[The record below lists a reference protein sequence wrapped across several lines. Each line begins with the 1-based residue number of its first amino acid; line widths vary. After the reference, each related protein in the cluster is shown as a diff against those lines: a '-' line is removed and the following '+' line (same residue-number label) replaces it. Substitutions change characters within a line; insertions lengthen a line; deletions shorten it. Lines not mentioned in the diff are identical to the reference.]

1 MNLGSM
7 ENKGIEATL
16 TATPIARKNFTWNL
30 NFNIYRNVSKI
41 LSLGEGIPS
50 QTVSK
55 VATNV
60 EPFRLIVGRPLG
72 DIWALKTL
80 GIYQNIDQVKA
91 DGYWAGNDAQEQF
104 MVGEYRYLKP
114 DGGTTVPANGTD
126 AVVVGNTNPKFMFGF
141 NNTFTIGRFDISF
154 FFQGSYGNDIVN
166 MAKWDMLKNIGGSSS
181 NITWEV
187 YNELWR
193 GEGTS
198 NKYPKAV
205 DSKKRLIEY
214 FSDVYVEDGSY
225 IKLKSLNIGYNFN
238 LGRWSRHIKKL
249 RISFIGTNL
258 FCITDYSGYDPEVNA
273 FNTDPR
279 KRGVDMGNYPGSATF
294 SVNLQAT
301 F

>member
-1 MNLGSM
+1 M
-7 ENKGIEATL
+7 
-16 TATPIARKNFTWNL
+16 
-30 NFNIYRNVSKI
+30 
-41 LSLGEGIPS
+41 
-50 QTVSK
+50 
-55 VATNV
+55 
-60 EPFRLIVGRPLG
+60 
-72 DIWALKTL
+72 
-80 GIYQNIDQVKA
+80 
-91 DGYWAGNDAQEQF
+91 
-104 MVGEYRYLKP
+104 
-114 DGGTTVPANGTD
+114 
-126 AVVVGNTNPKFMFGF
+126 
-141 NNTFTIGRFDISF
+141 
-154 FFQGSYGNDIVN
+154 
-166 MAKWDMLKNIGGSSS
+166 
-181 NITWEV
+181 
-187 YNELWR
+187 WR

-225 IKLKSLNIGYNFN
+225 IKLKSLNIGYSFN